1 MLPIIQAILIGV
13 AVFLL
18 PGYAILALFNPRMT
32 IDPVERLSLALG
44 LTLAVIPLSLYGM
57 TLLGLSQTPNVITL
71 ILLSCAGIT
80 IWDLWRNVKAGGV
93 ETLKEYRFTILLF
106 LVIFLAAL
114 VARLWGVAGL
124 DYPLWTDSYHHTL
137 IAQIIADTG
146 QVPSSYEPYAPIH
159 DFTYHF
165 GFHAIVAW
173 FNLLTGIPIP
183 RSVVLVG
190 QMINALVVPTTYV
203 LAKRLW
209 GKASI
214 GLLAALIL
222 GLFSHMPAF
231 FVNWGRYTQLT
242 GQMLLPVVLCFYAF
256 TLDQNKQPGRLI
268 ALTAIGAAGLFLT
281 HNRISLFLLVLSG
294 LYFIQKLWQ
303 ERRVPNRWK
312 SLLMKSLLIFT
323 IAFLLDLSWIVNFTK
338 VFGSQVADMVLDGY
352 QIDRFGNYYAWGRQY
367 LIEYG
372 VRLELWILAGLGI
385 LLGAIRRDRNVLLL
399 SLGSILLFTFS
410 LTHVVGIPPLFSALI
425 VFIWLYLPLGLL
437 GAYLIDACI
446 AWIQRR
452 WPGMHLASRWIR
464 LMTLL
469 LLASIT
475 YAGVIKIRDIT
486 LPENGF
492 VRAEDLTA
500 IDWIRENTPEE
511 ALFYIATHFWTPVV
525 AHGLDAGYWL
535 PFLADRQT
543 ILPPQNYG
551 SDGTQPY
558 EDFINQ
564 RARELSQADT
574 MESLHK
580 VMLEYRVTHI
590 YVGERPTHLS
600 GEQFE
605 LCPQL
610 FELQYHQENVWVY
623 SVIQP
628 GQ

>member
-1 MLPIIQAILIGV
+1 
-13 AVFLL
+13 
-18 PGYAILALFNPRMT
+18 MT
-32 IDPVERLSLALG
+32 IDPVERFSLALG

-57 TLLGLSQTPNVITL
+57 TLLGLSQTPNIISM
-71 ILLSCAGIT
+71 ILLLCAGIT
-80 IWDLWRNVKAGGV
+80 IWDLWRNAKAGGI
-93 ETLKEYRFTILLF
+93 ETLKKNRFTVFLF

-114 VARLWGVAGL
+114 IARLWGVAGL

-190 QMINALVVPTTYV
+190 QVINALVIPTTYV

-231 FVNWGRYTQLT
+231 FLNWGRYTQLT

-268 ALTAIGAAGLFLT
+268 ALTAIGAAGLFLA
-281 HNRISLFLLVLSG
+281 HNRISLFLLVLGG

-303 ERRVPNRWK
+303 ERRAPNRWK
-312 SLLMKSLLIFT
+312 GLLMRSLLIFA

-352 QIDRFGNYYAWGRQY
+352 QIDRFGDYYAWGMQY

-372 VRLELWILAGLGI
+372 ARLELWILAGLGI

-399 SLGSILLFTFS
+399 SLGSGLLFALA
-410 LTHVVGIPPLFSALI
+410 LTHVVGVPPLFSALI
-425 VFIWLYLPLGLL
+425 VLIWLYLPLGLL

-446 AWIQRR
+446 AWILRR
-452 WPGMHLASRWIR
+452 WPGVR
-464 LMTLL
+464 LTSQWRSLIILL
-469 LLASIT
+469 LLASII
-475 YAGVIKIRDIT
+475 YPGVIYIRDIT